1 MTATAPFEP
10 APPQVL
16 LVAALGAAALAILI
30 AIARSTAGDAVITP
44 VVTASVR
51 AASYVGLVMAA
62 GSTAFVTVV
71 WPRGRGD
78 RRLAMMVWFGWLT
91 IGAATVLQLALHEG
105 AGLVVPGG
113 DRIAKALALRLGVL
127 LVSVA
132 WASTAMRGRP
142 ASRVVGLALFV
153 ALTSTWIYAGPV
165 TPGAATVVIT
175 VVHIAAACLWT
186 GGLAVLAVVLLPLGR
201 TAALARVLGRF
212 SRLATACVAV
222 LAVSGTLHAV
232 SRTGSAGDLFTT
244 SYGYVFWLKVAAVGV
259 MLLVANG
266 NRHYVLRH
274 IRKARPNLSQPAAV
288 GANRNAT
295 NGGGSDDAHHPGAP
309 PLQMLGLFLGAEI
322 AFGLLVMVLTAVL
335 VGSPVSR

>member
-1 MTATAPFEP
+1 M
-10 APPQVL
+10 
-16 LVAALGAAALAILI
+16 VAALGAAALAVLL
-30 AIARSTAGDAVITP
+30 AIARGAAGDAVITP
-44 VVTASVR
+44 VFTACLR

-62 GSTAFVTVV
+62 GSTAFVTMV

-105 AGLVVPGG
+105 AGVFMPGG
-113 DRIAKALALRLGVL
+113 DRVAKALALRLGIL

-132 WASTAMRGRP
+132 WASAAMRGRP
-142 ASRVVGLALFV
+142 ASRIVGLALLL

-165 TPGAATVVIT
+165 APGVATVMVT
-175 VVHIAAACLWT
+175 VVHIAAACLWA
-186 GGLAVLAVVLLPLGR
+186 GGLAVLAVVLMPLGR
-201 TAALARVLGRF
+201 TVVLARVLARF
-212 SRLATACVAV
+212 SRLATVCVAV

-232 SRTGSAGDLFTT
+232 SRTGSAGKLFTT
-244 SYGYVFWLKVAAVGV
+244 TYGYVFWLKVAAVGV

-274 IRKARPNLSQPAAV
+274 IRNARPSPIQPAAV
-288 GANRNAT
+288 GANRHGT
-295 NGGGSDDAHHPGAP
+295 NGGSPDADHHDAP

-335 VGSPVSR
+335 VGAPVSR